1 MNKLDLNR
9 DGEISSDELLKI
21 LQSTDTKLTKS
32 QLNNSLDQLI
42 QKLLEGSSKF
52 ASMKEY
58 ARHLIR
64 KFDNNSDGI
73 INFQELCEGLSRMNI
88 IVTNQEKAGLMKK
101 LDIDRDGQI
110 TEKEMLFV
118 LAGSQNNNRSPLISN
133 NSGLIEKVLMK
144 IANGADDVNN
154 MRQYSQTLIRKFDR
168 DNDGFISIN
177 ELTSGLRTMGIFLTP
192 EERDALM
199 NKFDTN
205 KDGNISDAEI
215 YNVLSSINTK
225 DLAS

>member
-1 MNKLDLNR
+1 MKRLDFNR
-9 DGEISSDELLKI
+9 DGEIAEEEIFRALAPYGAQKSY
-21 LQSTDTKLTKS
+21 ST
-32 QLNNSLDQLI
+32 
-42 QKLLEGSSKF
+42 
-52 ASMKEY
+52 
-58 ARHLIR
+58 
-64 KFDNNSDGI
+64 
-73 INFQELCEGLSRMNI
+73 
-88 IVTNQEKAGLMKK
+88 
-101 LDIDRDGQI
+101 
-110 TEKEMLFV
+110 
-118 LAGSQNNNRSPLISN
+118 NNRSPRISN
-133 NSGLIEKVLMK
+133 TSGLVEKVIMK

-154 MRQYSQTLIRKFDR
+154 MRQYSQMLIRKFDR

-177 ELTSGLRTMGIFLTP
+177 ELTSGLRTMGIFLTA